1 MNPRLVASLILSTA
15 VAVAVAFA
23 ALVHG
28 SGILLAYLAFS
39 GSGAVTLV
47 AASFIAAWHHD
58 DRQRHGP
65 RLRPGAGHSLA
76 QST

>member
-1 MNPRLVASLILSTA
+1 MNPRLVASLIVSTVVATA
-15 VAVAVAFA
+15 VAVA

-39 GSGAVTLV
+39 GSGALTLV
-47 AASFIAAWHHD
+47 AASLIAAWHHD

-65 RLRPGAGHSLA
+65 RLRPGAGRNLA